1 VGGRIIQKK
10 EGSIWSEMGRNL
22 KEESG
27 YMCSEITVEED
38 KGDESVLSVRRRIR
52 GEEEWMWS

>member
-1 VGGRIIQKK
+1 
-10 EGSIWSEMGRNL
+10 MGRNL